1 MKGKN
6 CRPEPFKISFFDLLT
21 HVDSCLEL
29 STRVDRRGPFTVLGG
44 CSWGQNEDFWV
55 PKGCR
60 LGVYR
65 LSIAVYPCR

>member
-29 STRVDRRGPFTVLGG
+29 STRVDRRG
-44 CSWGQNEDFWV
+44 
-55 PKGCR
+55 
-60 LGVYR
+60 
-65 LSIAVYPCR
+65 AVYGFRRLQLGAKQGFLGAERVSFECL

>member
-29 STRVDRRGPFTVLGG
+29 STPVDRRRSVYGFRRLQLGG
-44 CSWGQNEDFWV
+44 KTRIF
-55 PKGCR
+55 GCR
-60 LGVYR
+60 KGVDG
-65 LSIAVYPCR
+65 LSIGCR

>member
-29 STRVDRRGPFTVLGG
+29 STPVDRRRSVYGFRRLQLGAKRG
-44 CSWGQNEDFWV
+44 FLDVE
-55 PKGCR
+55 
-60 LGVYR
+60 R
-65 LSIAVYPCR
+65 LSMGCQ